1 MGLNIF
7 SVESRFLYNMKT
19 IGAININSIRIHE
32 LERKT
37 DILSIGIISP
47 PTGGGG
53 VVGRP
58 PLSVGP
64 DLKVKACVRLILISI
79 SE

>member
-1 MGLNIF
+1 
-7 SVESRFLYNMKT
+7 MKT

-47 PTGGGG
+47 PTGGGDCAE
-53 VVGRP
+53 P

-64 DLKVKACVRLILISI
+64 DLKVKA
-79 SE
+79 